1 MDSIV
6 AKLLEPK
13 FFDAF
18 IQDNMKLSTYK
29 AEWKDEMEVEYSA
42 HKVYQANLAE
52 YTSAMVGSVIDK
64 NGKKPIHQMPTIEQ
78 ITGALSHMADKWQMD
93 NDRLEQFYLLE
104 GRYRNKR
111 ASYTPEQ
118 DNNEFRKLL
127 DFLYRPYDR
136 AVIAPQK
143 RIDMLYFEGLFN
155 GTQTVSRTNNTSANV
170 SFTYSLNVKAFEAKV
185 ATWGNANATPLDD
198 IQALDDYAQSKG
210 RVIRRLRMSKRT
222 FRKMCK
228 SSQIISQFKMKLS
241 RADVNAGGILS
252 VNDVNAYLESIMLP
266 TIVVEKDRF
275 ATLADGTSV
284 NFTKDDRVVAQCA
297 DRVAVLKVSDPLES
311 IDPLPNKTYST
322 VDNNLIGT
330 WRTDEGR
337 FIDYDMW
344 ATPVFTGMDNFY
356 ILKTDSVE

>member
-6 AKLLEPK
+6 SKLLEPK

-18 IQDNMKLSTYK
+18 IQDNMKLSTYQ
-29 AEWKDEMEVEYSA
+29 AEWKKEIDVEFSA

-52 YTSAMVGSVIDK
+52 YTAAMVGSVIDK
-64 NGKKPIHQMPTIEQ
+64 NGKKPTHLMPTIEQ

-104 GRYRNKR
+104 GRYRDKR
-111 ASYTPEQ
+111 ASYTPAQ
-118 DNNEFRKLL
+118 DNDEFRKLIE
-127 DFLYRPYDR
+127 FLYRPYDA

-170 SFTYSLNVKAFEAKV
+170 SFTYSLNVKKFQAKV
-185 ATWGNANATPLDD
+185 ATWGQATATPLDD
-198 IQALDDYAQSKG
+198 IQALEDYAQAHG

-222 FRKMCK
+222 FRKMCQ
-228 SSQIISQFKMKLS
+228 SNQILASFKLKLAK
-241 RADVNAGGILS
+241 ADITPTSILS
-252 VNDVNAYLESIMLP
+252 VNDVNAYLESLLLP
-266 TIVVEKDRF
+266 TIEIEKDRF

-284 NFTKDDRVVAQCA
+284 NFTVDDRVVAQCA

-344 ATPVFTGMDNFY
+344 ATPVFTGMDNYY
-356 ILKTDSVE
+356 ILETDKV